1 MQGLATKSFALYAAE
16 KGIKSNSKEDQ
27 MALPMEEL
35 KQVLPKEVIEVQQ
48 AIQQVVE
55 PEPSPDYTADVAL
68 LFGGIVTLA
77 VLYKLWLKYGK
88 K

>member
-1 MQGLATKSFALYAAE
+1 
-16 KGIKSNSKEDQ
+16 
-27 MALPMEEL
+27 MEEL
-35 KQVLPKEVIEVQQ
+35 KQVLPTEVIEVKE
-48 AIQQVVE
+48 AIQQVA
-55 PEPSPDYTADVAL
+55 EPSPDYTADVVL

>member
-1 MQGLATKSFALYAAE
+1 
-16 KGIKSNSKEDQ
+16 
-27 MALPMEEL
+27 MALPMEE
-35 KQVLPKEVIEVQQ
+35 VLPKEVIEVQQ

-55 PEPSPDYTADVAL
+55 PEPSPDYTTDVVI

>member
-1 MQGLATKSFALYAAE
+1 
-16 KGIKSNSKEDQ
+16 
-27 MALPMEEL
+27 MEEL
-35 KQVLPKEVIEVQQ
+35 KQVLPTEVIEVQQ

-55 PEPSPDYTADVAL
+55 PEPSSDYTADVVI

-77 VLYKLWLKYGK
+77 VLYKLWIKYGK